1 MIYDKLLP
9 RLTRRTSSGRF
20 IPEIDG
26 LRFVAIALVVV
37 FHLRGYVAER
47 SPVAWSAPPETH
59 LVARATEIGH
69 FGVQLFFI
77 ISGFVL
83 ALPFATRYLAGGP
96 RVSLRAY
103 FLRRLTRLEPP
114 YIIAMSFFF
123 VALAAREA
131 NNVAEL
137 GRHYLASIAYIHNLI
152 YEKGSLINVVAWS
165 LEIEVQFYSLAP
177 VLGVVF
183 AIRSTVW
190 RRALIVAVSSL
201 LAVVQWR
208 FIDPGSRAG
217 LSLLNYAQF
226 FLAGFLLADVFLIN
240 WRQAPVTH
248 WTWDVWG
255 LLATLAMVVSWQSEL
270 AERLVFPFAAL
281 VAYMGAFRGPLLRR
295 ALTNPWITVIGGM
308 CYTIYLLHYPF
319 ISIMGARTVA
329 FTMTRDYG
337 VNLLFQ
343 TLLVVPA
350 LLVVSAL
357 YFALI
362 ERPCM
367 ERDWPQR
374 FARQVA
380 AVRERTFLRWLLDL
394 IPLRSGRGD

>member
-1 MIYDKLLP
+1 LIYDKLLP

-26 LRFVAIALVVV
+26 LRFVAIALVVL

-47 SPVAWSAPPETH
+47 SPAEWAAPAETH
-59 LVARATEIGH
+59 IVARATEVGH

-83 ALPFATRYLAGGP
+83 ALPFATRYLADGP
-96 RVSLRAY
+96 RVSLRSY

-114 YIIAMSFFF
+114 YIIAMTGFF

-165 LEIEVQFYSLAP
+165 LEIEVQFYILAP
-177 VLGVVF
+177 LLGLVF
-183 AIRSTVW
+183 AIRSTMW
-190 RRALIVAVSSL
+190 RRALIVAASAI
-201 LAVVQWR
+201 LALIQWR
-208 FIDPGSRAG
+208 YIIPESRAG
-217 LSLLNYAQF
+217 LSLLNFGQF
-226 FLAGFLLADVFLIN
+226 FLAGFLLADVFLVE
-240 WRQAPVTH
+240 WRQRPVTR
-248 WTWDVWG
+248 WSWDVVA
-255 LLATLAMVVSWQSEL
+255 LLATLAMVMSWRNEL
-270 AERLVFPFAAL
+270 SERLIFPFAAL
-281 VAYMGAFRGPLLRR
+281 VAYMGAFRGPVLRR
-295 ALTNPWITVIGGM
+295 ALTNPWITVTGGM

-319 ISIMGARTVA
+319 ISVMGARTAA
-329 FTMTRDYG
+329 FTMTRDFG
-337 VNLLFQ
+337 LNLLLQ
-343 TLLVVPA
+343 TLLIVPA

-367 ERDWPQR
+367 ERDWPRR

-394 IPLRSGRGD
+394 VPLRSGRGD